1 MVDALGGV
9 AVDVRGLQA
18 HDHATRGIGRYT
30 LDLAREVERR
40 APGLVRSYV
49 VDPAFPVHARALE
62 LEPTGRL
69 VRADDPSL
77 LRDPPRVLHVTSPF
91 AEPAS
96 GDPPVLPQW
105 ARHRDLRLLATV
117 YDLIPARFPDVYL
130 RDPVVAARYSTRL
143 SLLRDCDR
151 LLAIS
156 QATADDAVALL
167 GVPEQRVRVVRGGTD
182 TRFSP
187 AEGPLEV
194 ELEALEQDL
203 AAQPWGVP
211 PVGRGFVLCPTG
223 MEWRK
228 NLDNLLRAWA
238 LVDRGARGG
247 RRLVV
252 QCHLD
257 PAARDALVGRAEEL
271 GVGDQ
276 LVLTG
281 AVGDD
286 TLVRLYRC
294 ADLVVFPS
302 RYEGLG
308 LPVLEARRCGAPVV
322 VGDNSSLRELVT
334 DPAARFDADDV
345 EAIADTLERHLSD
358 DTARAALTAAPV
370 PDGFDW
376 PAAADAVVA
385 EYREQLS
392 RRERIRLPRRP
403 RLAFASPV
411 PPQLSGPSKYF
422 AQLVPGLHRSCEL
435 TVLVSVDPSSVDLP
449 EGVRVERLADLP
461 AIEAVEGP
469 FDEVLYEIGNSE
481 HHLEELRMLRRRP
494 GAVFLHDARL
504 TLLYTELARRHP
516 DECPGGLHGALHGMY
531 PGRYPDAMGGAG
543 YLPIPEEQAF
553 GLLMTAEVASLASR
567 LFVHSP
573 HAAQLV
579 ELDCGRRPEALFP
592 IPCPPLAA
600 GGEVR
605 DGVGVGVGVG
615 DGHPGPLVASFGFVS
630 PTKRSDDLVR
640 AVARL
645 PSVRLALVGHSG
657 PDYLDQLRDLADTL
671 GAGDRVVVTGKVD
684 EDEYLGWMRR
694 ADLAVQLRRFSNG
707 ESSASVAEALAAGV
721 PTLVSGVGT
730 FADYPPD
737 VVAQVPGEA
746 SVDHLA
752 DAIASLVGSPDR
764 LAALRD
770 AGRRY
775 AAEHSY
781 DRAAALLAGALAPA
795 GPGDVGSAGTC

>member
-1 MVDALGGV
+1 MGGRGGV
-9 AVDVRGLQA
+9 AVDVRALQA

-40 APGLVRSYV
+40 APGLVRAYV
-49 VDPAFPVHARALE
+49 VDPAFPIHSRALE

-69 VRADDPSL
+69 VRADDPDLVS
-77 LRDPPRVLHVTSPF
+77 DPPRVLHVTSPF

-96 GDPPVLPQW
+96 GDPPLLPAW
-105 ARHRDLRLLATV
+105 TRHRDVRLLATV
-117 YDLIPARFPDVYL
+117 YDLIPARFPHVYL
-130 RDPVVAARYSTRL
+130 HDPVTASRYRTRL

-156 QATADDAVALL
+156 QATADDAVELL
-167 GVPEQRVRVVRGGTD
+167 GVPPGRVRVIRGGTD
-182 TRFSP
+182 ARFSAREGSL
-187 AEGPLEV
+187 AE
-194 ELEALEQDL
+194 ELEALGRDL
-203 AAQPWGVP
+203 ESLPWGVRP
-211 PVGRGFVLCPTG
+211 LSGGFVLCPTG
-223 MEWRK
+223 IEWRK

-238 LVDRGARGG
+238 LLPAEARAG
-247 RRLVV
+247 RPLVV

-257 PAARDALVGRAEEL
+257 PASRDALVSRAEGL
-271 GVGDQ
+271 GIAEEVA
-276 LVLTG
+276 LTG
-281 AVGDD
+281 AVTDE

-322 VGDNSSLRELVT
+322 VGDNSSLRELVE
-334 DPAARFDADDV
+334 DPSARFDADDV
-345 EAIADTLERHLSD
+345 EAIARTLEHHLRD
-358 DTARAALTAAPV
+358 EEARAALAAAPI
-370 PDGFDW
+370 PAGFDW
-376 PAAADAVVA
+376 GSAADAVVA

-392 RRERIRLPRRP
+392 RRPRIAVRRRP

-422 AQLVPGLHRSCEL
+422 AQLVPGLHRGCDL
-435 TVLVSVDPSSVDLP
+435 TVLTSIDPAAAELP
-449 EGVRVERLADLP
+449 DGVRVERLADLP
-461 AIEAVEGP
+461 VIEAVEGP

-504 TLLYTELARRHP
+504 TLLYTELSERYP
-516 DECPGGLHGALHGMY
+516 QECPGGLHGALHGMY
-531 PGRYPDAMGGAG
+531 PGRYPDPMGGAG

-553 GLLMTAEVASLASR
+553 GLLMIAEVASLATR

-592 IPCPPLAA
+592 IPCPPPADPAGAPVPAA
-600 GGEVR
+600 AE
-605 DGVGVGVGVG
+605 
-615 DGHPGPLVASFGFVS
+615 HLTGPLVASFGFVS

-640 AVARL
+640 AVARV
-645 PSVRLALVGHSG
+645 PGVNLALVGHSG
-657 PDYLDQLRDLADTL
+657 PDYLDHLRDLADSL

-684 EDEYLGWMRR
+684 EDAYLGWLRR

-707 ESSASVAEALAAGV
+707 ESSASVAEALAAGI

-737 VVAQVPGEA
+737 VVAQVPGDA
-746 SVDHLA
+746 SVADLA
-752 DAIASLVGSPDR
+752 GAIGSLLGDRDR
-764 LAALRD
+764 LVALRD

-775 AAEHSY
+775 AASHSY
-781 DRAAALLAGALAPA
+781 DRAAELLVGALTPA
-795 GPGDVGSAGTC
+795 SAGDVGSAATC